1 MNAHCPHHIPRTGPQ
16 GEQECSVRGPTGQAH
31 RRREAEPTC
40 QLDAVLVEHCVL
52 RLALAGVFCQSG
64 PQEENLPTGM
74 HEYHSACT
82 YWLKAF
88 LRTLAAS

>member
-1 MNAHCPHHIPRTGPQ
+1 MNAHCPHHFPRTGSQ
-16 GEQECSVRGPTGQAH
+16 GEQECSVRGPTGQAQ

-40 QLDAVLVEHCVL
+40 QLDAVLVERRVL
-52 RLALAGVFCQSG
+52 RLALAGILCQSG
-64 PQEENLPTGM
+64 PQDENLPTGM
-74 HEYHSACT
+74 RECHSACN